1 MDRHKYVAELAKLL
15 SGMAAADRE
24 AVLRGVNRRFDEGEN
39 DAAVIASLGSPTFAA
54 VSVLR
59 GYVPPEEDELRDEP
73 EAGPAVVEPV
83 EVEPTEAESA
93 PEEDMPAETDTEPEP
108 GAGEQETSDEA
119 PGEMPG
125 EPIEPE
131 TPEMI
136 EPETSEAEAPDEP
149 AGPESTEAEAV
160 TEVEAE
166 TDTGDE
172 AEAEPADE
180 AAEDTPAEELE
191 TVDADIAE
199 PLEEPAEAA
208 DEAAEETGAGETE
221 EPSELPPFWG
231 GPPELPKPPK
241 AKVGL
246 LIVYIF
252 FGIVIGIPVTAL
264 LTAVALAILGAGA
277 AVIGAAALLVSF
289 CFLGMSVVADILLL
303 AGAGLV
309 FAALGLLLVCAAI
322 WFFRRCAVGFAD
334 LVIRKGRDW
343 CYEHGEEER
352 G

>member
-1 MDRHKYVAELAKLL
+1 MSRK
-15 SGMAAADRE
+15 RP
-24 AVLRGVNRRFDEGEN
+24 RRR
-39 DAAVIASLGSPTFAA
+39 L
-54 VSVLR
+54 
-59 GYVPPEEDELRDEP
+59 
-73 EAGPAVVEPV
+73 
-83 EVEPTEAESA
+83 
-93 PEEDMPAETDTEPEP
+93 
-108 GAGEQETSDEA
+108 
-119 PGEMPG
+119 
-125 EPIEPE
+125 
-131 TPEMI
+131 
-136 EPETSEAEAPDEP
+136 PDEP

-199 PLEEPAEAA
+199 PVEEPAEAA
-208 DEAAEETGAGETE
+208 DEAAEETGAGRRR
-221 EPSELPPFWG
+221 SRRSCPPFWG

-264 LTAVALAILGAGA
+264 LTAVALVILGAGA